1 MKLGIAGIGRIAQ
14 DYIELICTG
23 RVPGMAVGALSSRN
37 AGHMEALQRQYPAL
51 AQVPCFADYG
61 EMLRSGSI
69 DAVLICTPHAQHPEM
84 ARQALAAGLHTL
96 VEKPVGIDRA
106 ALRGVET
113 LLAEKPELVCGVMYV
128 RRMSKAYGAIR
139 RLMAEGTIGELV
151 RATWLITN
159 LYRTDAYYASGS
171 WRGTWAG
178 EGGGLL
184 MTQASHQLDL
194 LQWLCGMPASVLA
207 RCSTVDRPLQVENEA
222 ELFLTYP
229 NGARGHFIASAHESP
244 GTNRLELCG
253 TKGRIVAEDD
263 RTVTV
268 TRLAQDER
276 EHARTCPDP
285 FAKVPS
291 AEEVFT
297 FDDADNKVQQA
308 AMLADFAA
316 AVQEKRLPAC
326 PFADGLRSLE
336 IIRGAYLSSW
346 LKQEVSLPCNEAE
359 FDAQY
364 QAHL

>member
-1 MKLGIAGIGRIAQ
+1 MRLGVAGIGRIAQ
-14 DYIELICTG
+14 DYIELICAG
-23 RVPGMAVGALSSRN
+23 RVPGVSVGALSSRN
-37 AGHMEALQRQYPAL
+37 AAHMEALQKQYHDL
-51 AQVPCFADYG
+51 AQVPCFTDYG
-61 EMLRSGSI
+61 EMLHSGRI

-84 ARQALAAGLHTL
+84 ARQALTAGLHTL
-96 VEKPVGIDRA
+96 VEKPVGIDRT
-106 ALRGVET
+106 ALRAVET
-113 LLAEKPELVCGVMYV
+113 LLAEKPDLTCGVMYV
-128 RRMSKAYGAIR
+128 RRMSKAYSEIH
-139 RLMAEGTIGELV
+139 RLVAAGTLGELV

-229 NGARGHFIASAHESP
+229 SGAHGHFIASAHESP

-253 TKGRIVAEDD
+253 TKGRIVVEDD
-263 RTVTV
+263 SIVTV

-276 EHARTCPDP
+276 VHARTCTDP

-291 AEEVFT
+291 AEENFV

-316 AVQEKRLPAC
+316 AVREKRPPAC
-326 PFADGLRSLE
+326 PFADGLRSLD
-336 IIRGAYLSSW
+336 IIRGAYLSNW
-346 LKQEVSLPCNEAE
+346 LKREVSIPCEEKE
-359 FDAQY
+359 FDAHY
-364 QAHL
+364 RTLL